1 MNDFDQNNLKQMFEA
16 MGNSGGRFVIG
27 QVIGSQT
34 NNYGVDYADKAKTA
48 QSDADNDETSAS
60 DTENDK
66 IKEVIQQLK
75 AEKTIVHLYDYTW
88 VMLAMN
94 DTDGLPSFDSPQSY
108 ITFLNSLGLDDQP
121 SDSSIKKKCEKVLG
135 QFPNLTFIDVDKT
148 ESDRRINVGKRFLNL
163 YRR

>member
-1 MNDFDQNNLKQMFEA
+1 MSDFDQNILKQMFEA

-34 NNYGVDYADKAKTA
+34 NNYGVDYADKAKA
-48 QSDADNDETSAS
+48 ANPEADEPVALS
-60 DTENDK
+60 ENDM

-75 AEKTIVHLYDYTW
+75 TEKTIVHLYDYTW
-88 VMLAMN
+88 IMLAMN
-94 DTDGLPSFDSPQSY
+94 DTEGLPSFDSPQSY
-108 ITFLNSLGLDDQP
+108 VTFLNSLGLEDLP

-163 YRR
+163 YRSKAK